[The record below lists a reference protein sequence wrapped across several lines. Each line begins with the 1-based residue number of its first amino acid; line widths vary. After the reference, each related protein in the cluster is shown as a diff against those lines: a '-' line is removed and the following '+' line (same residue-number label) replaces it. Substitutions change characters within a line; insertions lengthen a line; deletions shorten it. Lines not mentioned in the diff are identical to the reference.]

1 MLPQTA
7 DHRQHSSGTMTDRYA
22 TVSIIFYLRI
32 MTPSSS
38 TKRNAKI
45 ECLIIT
51 SLRMCF
57 CEIKVHYTVPMC
69 FTGYVVSKKNT
80 WMSIFTFL
88 QYCPGGV
95 LPLEE
100 KNWKNLDPY
109 GYQNCEKNEPIGIP
123 NSKTCSHE
131 AHRDTRYLSIK
142 YTPTPNMCN
151 ATWKREHHCTLISD
165 GYERGLYA

>member
-22 TVSIIFYLRI
+22 TVFIIFYLRI

-88 QYCPGGV
+88 QYCPGGGGGGGGLFFLWKKKIEKIWTHTV
-95 LPLEE
+95 TKIVKKMSPLGFQTL
-100 KNWKNLDPY
+100 KHAHMR
-109 GYQNCEKNEPIGIP
+109 PIEIP
-123 NSKTCSHE
+123 
-131 AHRDTRYLSIK
+131 DTF
-142 YTPTPNMCN
+142 P
-151 ATWKREHHCTLISD
+151 
-165 GYERGLYA
+165 